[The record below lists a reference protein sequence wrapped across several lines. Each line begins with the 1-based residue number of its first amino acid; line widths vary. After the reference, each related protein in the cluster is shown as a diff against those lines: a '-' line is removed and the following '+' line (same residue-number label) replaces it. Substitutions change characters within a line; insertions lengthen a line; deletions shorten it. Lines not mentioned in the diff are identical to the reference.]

1 MGKLFILCSISL
13 LFFSCKEN
21 KGPLVV
27 EDTADSTIATENWP
41 KKTVINTKATD
52 IIKDWPEFSA
62 LDTAFDALYS
72 VENPEDVKLVI
83 ENLIENQKLLETS
96 KYPEEFDV
104 PQIKSRQKV
113 FKTYILKTKGNLE
126 YRLDVKEPVLEM
138 ITAYNAL
145 CHQFNVIV
153 NNTLDTKL
161 ILEE

>member
-1 MGKLFILCSISL
+1 MGKLFISCAI
-13 LFFSCKEN
+13 LFLFSSCKEN

-27 EDTADSTIATENWP
+27 EDNTNSIIATASWP
-41 KKTVINTKATD
+41 KKAVINAKATD
-52 IIKDWPEFSA
+52 IIKDWPKFSA
-62 LDTAFDALYS
+62 MDTAFDALYT

-83 ENLIENQKLLETS
+83 ENLIENQKLLEAS
-96 KYPEEFDV
+96 KYPEVFDV

-113 FKTYILKTKGNLE
+113 FKTYILKIKGNLE
-126 YRLDVKEPVLEM
+126 YRLDVEEPVLEM

-145 CHQFNVIV
+145 RNQFNVIV